1 MQGLAVG
8 QAKDLDPPTGTFAHV
23 KAPLPDNDAERLVE
37 FARTAARAGVIR
49 IDEIFVLRGIDGP
62 VRTLTIYLRRNAL
75 SAKGTH
81 KGPSSIGEPEN
92 LHLMVIHVRH
102 VDEAF
107 FRRKGFWTAKLFCG
121 AYLSTKAVTECA
133 RVDVQNDDAAMHTAA
148 ACHPSLGER

>member
-8 QAKDLDPPTGTFAHV
+8 QAQDLDPLTGTFAHV

-37 FARTAARAGVIR
+37 FTRTAARAGVIR
-49 IDEIFVLRGIDGP
+49 IDEVVVVLDRGIGMP

-102 VDEAF
+102 VDVAF
-107 FRRKGFWTAKLFCG
+107 FCRKGFWTAKLFCG
-121 AYLSTKAVTECA
+121 PYLSTKAVTECA
-133 RVDVQNDDAAMHTAA
+133 RVDVQNDDAAKDQF
-148 ACHPSLGER
+148 CS

>member
-8 QAKDLDPPTGTFAHV
+8 QAQDLDPPTGTFAHV

-37 FARTAARAGVIR
+37 FTCTAAHAGVIR
-49 IDEIFVLRGIDGP
+49 IDEVLVVLDRGIGMP

-81 KGPSSIGEPEN
+81 KGPCSIGEPEN

-102 VDEAF
+102 VDVAF
-107 FRRKGFWTAKLFCG
+107 FRREGFWTAKLFCG
-121 AYLSTKAVTECA
+121 AYLSTKAVAE
-133 RVDVQNDDAAMHTAA
+133 
-148 ACHPSLGER
+148 